1 MRHDT
6 QAAPGTRA
14 IRDKHLGLAEAHHDK
29 EGAGHL
35 SAILVTGSPPPAQR
49 FSAVPQAVKRD
60 CGIGIGAAA
69 LIVVSRAKRS
79 LSVSSLSNGA
89 ARRIDGGK
97 AAPPPVNRVRRTDSR
112 RTADRHG
119 QSRAENIILSESL
132 RYLHR
137 WPCLFLST
145 GCDGTSERRQRA
157 RINRLKKHIAI
168 NQRRAGMPA
177 PYYVDVREST
187 PELHAHI
194 VAAFPTKA
202 AALDFGSRLERSPT
216 YGSWIC
222 GRDDGR
228 DAWQL
233 VHNWD
238 GIFNYLSKEATR
250 TAQVAARNR
259 FRRVPVA
266 HRSGSVSGD
275 RVRPSDA
282 LERELVALT
291 RIELRTRTY
300 AARMPVPVAAKP
312 IAAEFCEALKNR
324 PSAAERPMSTAE
336 FPDALKAVVSEAAP
350 STSTVPKPSPAS
362 SRARCIHRRHATSC
376 APASGRAR
384 AHGQANRCRPSA
396 TPAIV
401 RKPRP
406 RAALPCM
413 EHGPE
418 PKIGKNSK
426 IRRLG
431 IENRRANGRN
441 PRPPH

>member
-1 MRHDT
+1 MRD
-6 QAAPGTRA
+6 
-14 IRDKHLGLAEAHHDK
+14 
-29 EGAGHL
+29 
-35 SAILVTGSPPPAQR
+35 
-49 FSAVPQAVKRD
+49 SAVALGD
-60 CGIGIGAAA
+60 AA
-69 LIVVSRAKRS
+69 LYVVSRAKRS

-89 ARRIDGGK
+89 ARRINGGK
-97 AAPPPVNRVRRTDSR
+97 AGPPPVNRVRRIDSR

-216 YGSWIC
+216 YGAWIC
-222 GRDDGR
+222 GQDDGR

-275 RVRPSDA
+275 RVRPSEA
-282 LERELVALT
+282 LERELGALGS
-291 RIELRTRTY
+291 IEPRTRTY
-300 AARMPVPVAAKP
+300 AARMLVPVAAKP

-324 PSAAERPMSTAE
+324 PPAAERPMSTAE
-336 FPDALKAVVSEAAP
+336 FPDALKAVVSEAA
-350 STSTVPKPSPAS
+350 KE
-362 SRARCIHRRHATSC
+362 SRAQSAHAREPMPPKGRFITGDSGT
-376 APASGRAR
+376 GRA
-384 AHGQANRCRPSA
+384 GTGESNPLPEQL
-396 TPAIV
+396 
-401 RKPRP
+401 
-406 RAALPCM
+406 ALPM
-413 EHGPE
+413 VAPVINLAAIAEAKRKDLGISQRE
-418 PKIGKNSK
+418 AA
-426 IRRLG
+426 RRLG
-431 IENRRANGRN
+431 IGQPHWCNSLNRKHDTLSPWARN
-441 PRPPH
+441 RLREWVADRVAA